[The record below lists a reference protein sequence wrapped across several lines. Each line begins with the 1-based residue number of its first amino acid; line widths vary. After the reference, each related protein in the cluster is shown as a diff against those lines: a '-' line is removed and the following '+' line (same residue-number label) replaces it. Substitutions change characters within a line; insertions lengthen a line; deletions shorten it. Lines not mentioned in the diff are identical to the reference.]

1 MTASTQTCIVPG
13 TQILSKT
20 LIYSE
25 KVMFAKDYIPKCKHQ
40 EKKNTKKK
48 KKKAWKVHSIL
59 CSSWIFFFF
68 KLQ

>member
-48 KKKAWKVHSIL
+48 KKKKHGKSTLSYAAVG
-59 CSSWIFFFF
+59 FFFF
-68 KLQ
+68 

>member
-20 LIYSE
+20 SIYSE

-40 EKKNTKKK
+40 EKNILKKK
-48 KKKAWKVHSIL
+48 KKRGKSTLSYAAVG
-59 CSSWIFFFF
+59 FFFF
-68 KLQ
+68 KL

>member
-48 KKKAWKVHSIL
+48 KKKKSMESPL
-59 CSSWIFFFF
+59 YPMQQLDFFFF
-68 KLQ
+68 